1 MLRLAASPRC
11 LPSLASRQSR
21 IYVAQQ
27 KNMSPLLLQ
36 VPKNLDLFFLKRTT
50 YTGTHM
56 VYRLY
61 ILIKIELV
69 TSVVEHYSCWHVFI
83 KPNCSGM
90 DSEWKSRVSFHI
102 IFKVVLNHN
111 NLTTPSMI
119 RTTHV
124 RFDKSVICPW
134 WRASVLYN
142 LYDKSSQMSYNKP
155 IKIPL
160 ETVMCTFWS
169 AMKTQSSFS

>member
-1 MLRLAASPRC
+1 MSSISGEQTKSDLCGTTKKHVSTSPAS
-11 LPSLASRQSR
+11 
-21 IYVAQQ
+21 AQ
-27 KNMSPLLLQ
+27 KSGP
-36 VPKNLDLFFLKRTT
+36 FFLKRTT
-50 YTGTHM
+50 YTGIHM

-111 NLTTPSMI
+111 NLTTPSI
-119 RTTHV
+119 RTTLV

-160 ETVMCTFWS
+160 ETVMCTF
-169 AMKTQSSFS
+169 